1 MEFNSR
7 QGCLECRT
15 RRVRCDKT
23 EPECFKC
30 YKKGIKCSGQGIEC
44 RFSSHMKSSSPR
56 PSQSAS
62 RAAGDGAKAPLRAP
76 NRLRWVTVNS
86 KQSGSSSDTARLA
99 SRRASTTQS
108 KTLNKRP
115 IIGPTLP
122 HIPASDTDSSA
133 ESLEDDVEEVVSREV
148 QLSRPQTAIQALS
161 PQARQFFSYFSET
174 IAPKMVV
181 FDFSGNGY
189 RNILLPLACEDEL
202 VGQAI
207 SVIAAFHLSQQAP
220 HMRMAAEVGQQAI
233 LSKLFHD
240 SLQLEP
246 KKLFSLST
254 WATILVLLVGDT
266 ITGANNYVHLLEI
279 LSNLAK
285 MSDSVESLSRTT
297 REFIREQTR
306 MFELFGF
313 PLSSETK
320 GLQMLS
326 KRPDYYLGFMSSS
339 PSLNQDPE
347 QYANVSVMKEA
358 IRQACDLYRNRA
370 LHLITDEES
379 IQSVERLRETVLDLD
394 PSVDGSHAL
403 VWTYFVAAAE
413 SILPEHREFFS
424 HRLQSL
430 YSCTHFGTIP
440 IAVQTLEHIW
450 ANQGTQRWTQ
460 VVTRQRPILIM

>member
-1 MEFNSR
+1 
-7 QGCLECRT
+7 
-15 RRVRCDKT
+15 
-23 EPECFKC
+23 
-30 YKKGIKCSGQGIEC
+30 
-44 RFSSHMKSSSPR
+44 MKYSSPR
-56 PSQSAS
+56 PSQSAT
-62 RAAGDGAKAPLRAP
+62 RAAGDNAKAALRAP
-76 NRLRWVTVNS
+76 KRLRWVNVNS
-86 KQSGSSSDTARLA
+86 KQPGSSPDTARLA
-99 SRRASTTQS
+99 SRRSPTTPSKAS
-108 KTLNKRP
+108 KTRP

-122 HIPASDTDSSA
+122 NIPASDTDSSA
-133 ESLEDDVEEVVSREV
+133 ESLEDDVEEVVSREL

-161 PQARQFFSYFSET
+161 PQARQFFNYFSET

-233 LSKLFHD
+233 LSKLFRD

-246 KKLFSLST
+246 KRLFSLST

-285 MSDSVESLSRTT
+285 MSDSVEPLSTTT
-297 REFIREQTR
+297 RDFIREQTR

-326 KRPDYYLGFMSSS
+326 KRPDYYLDFMSSS

-358 IRQACDLYRNRA
+358 IRQACALYRNRA
-370 LHLITDEES
+370 LHLITHEES

-450 ANQGTQRWTQ
+450 ANQGSQRWTQ
-460 VVTRQRPILIM
+460 VVTRHRPILIM

>member
-161 PQARQFFSYFSET
+161 PQARQFFSYCK
-174 IAPKMVV
+174 IM
-181 FDFSGNGY
+181 
-189 RNILLPLACEDEL
+189 LL
-202 VGQAI
+202 V
-207 SVIAAFHLSQQAP
+207 
-220 HMRMAAEVGQQAI
+220 
-233 LSKLFHD
+233 
-240 SLQLEP
+240 
-246 KKLFSLST
+246 LFSQARS
-254 WATILVLLVGDT
+254 I
-266 ITGANNYVHLLEI
+266 EI
-279 LSNLAK
+279 RKVA
-285 MSDSVESLSRTT
+285 DYSV
-297 REFIREQTR
+297 FA
-306 MFELFGF
+306 
-313 PLSSETK
+313 
-320 GLQMLS
+320 LQ
-326 KRPDYYLGFMSSS
+326 F
-339 PSLNQDPE
+339 
-347 QYANVSVMKEA
+347 
-358 IRQACDLYRNRA
+358 
-370 LHLITDEES
+370 
-379 IQSVERLRETVLDLD
+379 
-394 PSVDGSHAL
+394 
-403 VWTYFVAAAE
+403 
-413 SILPEHREFFS
+413 
-424 HRLQSL
+424 
-430 YSCTHFGTIP
+430 
-440 IAVQTLEHIW
+440 
-450 ANQGTQRWTQ
+450 
-460 VVTRQRPILIM
+460 QRPLHPKWSSLTLAATAIATYCFL

>member
-1 MEFNSR
+1 
-7 QGCLECRT
+7 
-15 RRVRCDKT
+15 
-23 EPECFKC
+23 
-30 YKKGIKCSGQGIEC
+30 
-44 RFSSHMKSSSPR
+44 MKHSSSPR
-56 PSQSAS
+56 PSQSAT
-62 RAAGDGAKAPLRAP
+62 RTAGDGTKASLRAP

-86 KQSGSSSDTARLA
+86 KQPGSSPDAARLA
-99 SRRASTTQS
+99 SRRASTTAS
-108 KTLNKRP
+108 KTSNKRP

-122 HIPASDTDSSA
+122 NVPASDTDSSA
-133 ESLEDDVEEVVSREV
+133 ESLEDDVEEVVSREL
-148 QLSRPQTAIQALS
+148 QLSRPQNAIQALS
-161 PQARQFFSYFSET
+161 PQARQFFNYFSET

-233 LSKLFHD
+233 LSKLFRD

-246 KKLFSLST
+246 KRLFSLST

-285 MSDSVESLSRTT
+285 LSDSVDPLSTTT
-297 REFIREQTR
+297 RDFIREQTR

-326 KRPDYYLGFMSSS
+326 KRPDYYLDFMSSS

-358 IRQACDLYRNRA
+358 IRQACALYRNRA

-430 YSCTHFGTIP
+430 YSCTQFGTIP

-450 ANQGTQRWTQ
+450 ANQGSQRWTQ
-460 VVTRQRPILIM
+460 VVTRHRPILIM